1 MQFSSVLEVN
11 LLTLCPNIQTNGQFL
26 TVRVPKLRN
35 YMKLNI
41 ENLGIIK
48 QAEIDLNKR
57 FTVFCGRNSTG
68 KTYASYVLHAFL
80 EDGNIYQLH
89 CIKDIVEQI
98 VVKGSFT
105 ISKGYIEEWLNSNCQ
120 VVVDQTGSIFGISD
134 ATKSKLFSKF
144 SLSVSYTDDDFQET
158 LCTPISA
165 QLTEGSF
172 IWKITKAKD
181 SAEVVIESN
190 VDSSVLQTVG
200 NLRSVML
207 VCHILRQLAFCKMSG
222 VRMLTVER
230 NSIYTFKTE
239 LSLSRN
245 ELIDH
250 IQQTSK
256 SEIDVIE
263 IINKSSR
270 RYPFAIRSSLKI
282 ANDLENVQKSDSVFA
297 PVADMIEQ
305 DLLFGEVSMTK
316 NGDVEFHPQG
326 MAATRK
332 LPFHLSS
339 SIVKTMASLVIYL
352 RHIARVGDMLIIDEP
367 EMNFHPDVQILLA
380 QIFAVLTNKGLRIVL
395 STHSD
400 YIVREI
406 NNLIMA
412 GFISKQD
419 NVDVSEEYGYIS
431 DMLLDHNNVSVLQF
445 NKTGKSIVRV
455 TSLVIDEEGF
465 AIDSID
471 SAIREQ
477 NIKAERLYAQL
488 VNNN

>member
-1 MQFSSVLEVN
+1 
-11 LLTLCPNIQTNGQFL
+11 
-26 TVRVPKLRN
+26 
-35 YMKLNI
+35 MKLNI

-48 QAEIDLNKR
+48 QAEIDLDKK
-57 FTVFCGRNSTG
+57 FTIFCGRNSTG

-80 EDGNIYQLH
+80 EDRNIYQLH
-89 CIKDIVEQI
+89 CIKEIVNQI
-98 VVKGSFT
+98 ITKGSF
-105 ISKGYIEEWLNSNCQ
+105 ILSKTYIEEWLNFNCQ
-120 VVVDQTGSIFGISD
+120 AVIDQMGSIFGISD
-134 ATKSKLFSKF
+134 VTKNKLFSKF
-144 SLSVSYTDDDFQET
+144 TLSVIYTEADFQDA
-158 LCTPISA
+158 LQTPISA
-165 QLTEGSF
+165 QLTEGTSF
-172 IWKITKAKD
+172 WKINKTQN
-181 SAEVVIESN
+181 SAEVIIESN
-190 VDSSVLQTVG
+190 VDSAVLHPSG
-200 NLRSVML
+200 NFRTAML

-256 SEIDVIE
+256 SEIDVID

-270 RYPFAIRSSLKI
+270 RYPLAVRSSLKI

-297 PVADMIEQ
+297 VVADLIEH
-305 DLLFGEVSMTK
+305 DLLMGEVSMTK
-316 NGDVEFHPQG
+316 SGDVEFHPQG

-352 RHIARVGDMLIIDEP
+352 RHIAKVGDTLIIDEP

-380 QIFAVLTNKGLRIVL
+380 QIFAVLTTKGLRVIL

-412 GFISKQD
+412 GVISKRNETD
-419 NVDVSEEYGYIS
+419 LFKEFGYTI
-431 DMLLDHNNVSVLQF
+431 DMLLDYKDVSVLQF
-445 NKTGKSIVRV
+445 NKTGKNIVRV
-455 TSLVIDEEGF
+455 TSLTIDEEGF
-465 AIDSID
+465 AVDSID
-471 SAIREQ
+471 SAIRDQ
-477 NIKAERLYAQL
+477 NIKAERLYSQL
-488 VNNN
+488 MDNN